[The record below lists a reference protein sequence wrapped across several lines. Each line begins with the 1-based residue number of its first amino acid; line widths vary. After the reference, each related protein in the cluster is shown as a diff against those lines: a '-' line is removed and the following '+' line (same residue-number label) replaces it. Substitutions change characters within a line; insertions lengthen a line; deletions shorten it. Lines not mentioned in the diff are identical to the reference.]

1 MKICIKQRN
10 TGKNIFGDIMQFFKK
25 KGVLTAGA
33 GLAIGIINGLLGAGG
48 GMIAVP
54 LLQKLGLDR
63 KQAHA
68 NAVAVILP
76 ITVLSAVLYLVNGY
90 VSVKDSLIFIPGGIA
105 GSLLGT
111 FIMRKISSVWL
122 KRIFGGFMIYA
133 GVRLLLR

>member
-1 MKICIKQRN
+1 MKIF
-10 TGKNIFGDIMQFFKK
+10 KN

-33 GLAIGIINGLLGAGG
+33 GLAVGLVNGLLGAGG

-54 LLQKLGLDR
+54 LLQNLGLDR

-76 ITVLSAVLYLVNGY
+76 ITALSAVLYLINGY
-90 VSVKDSLIFIPGGIA
+90 VSVSDSLIFIPGGII

-111 FIMRKISSVWL
+111 LIMRKISPKWL
-122 KRIFGGFMIYA
+122 KRIFGGFMVYA

>member
-1 MKICIKQRN
+1 
-10 TGKNIFGDIMQFFKK
+10 MQFFKK

-68 NAVAVILP
+68 C
-76 ITVLSAVLYLVNGY
+76 
-90 VSVKDSLIFIPGGIA
+90 
-105 GSLLGT
+105 
-111 FIMRKISSVWL
+111 
-122 KRIFGGFMIYA
+122 IYHKTA
-133 GVRLLLR
+133 EYPFQPH